1 MPEICIGLRIEELSG
16 ESYKQSTIEIYC
28 YKDVMC
34 QNLVV
39 SQNLL
44 LLAVWKIGHR
54 GTTKPRVHQWS
65 ILFTLRIV
73 ICSSR
78 VFDFVILWVHFCTQD
93 EFGVNYS
100 GRVVIYEL
108 RLFKRL
114 FLRQN
119 ESHYN
124 SILVLMVNSL
134 SCTTLGS
141 YFTIVDGL

>member
-1 MPEICIGLRIEELSG
+1 MNF
-16 ESYKQSTIEIYC
+16 STE
-28 YKDVMC
+28 
-34 QNLVV
+34 
-39 SQNLL
+39 
-44 LLAVWKIGHR
+44 
-54 GTTKPRVHQWS
+54 
-65 ILFTLRIV
+65 
-73 ICSSR
+73 
-78 VFDFVILWVHFCTQD
+78 D

-134 SCTTLGS
+134 SSTTLGS